1 MLAFS
6 RRRVYAMPILI
17 TGGAGFIGSHLTE
30 VLSART
36 DEPLVCLDNFNDYY
50 DPRLKRANANQ
61 LANVPRATVVE
72 GDFCNFDFVRSV
84 LAQFEIDRI
93 VHLGAYAGVRY
104 SVENPFVYQ
113 QNNVAGTLCLL
124 EAARERT
131 VKRFLLASSSTVYGQ
146 GVEIPFQEDRPLG
159 IPASPYGATKRAAEL
174 LGLTYHQLHG
184 VPVVCLRPFS
194 VYGPR
199 LRPDLAMTIF
209 AKAIVEERSFPLF
222 GDGTIRRDYT
232 HVRDICEGI
241 IAALFGDDGLAGEC
255 LNLGHSEPIEM
266 RRMIELLSDALGR
279 APRIEYRPARPEDLP
294 VTYADLTK
302 ARRLLNYSPQV
313 PIEEGVR
320 EFCSWYREWHG

>member
-1 MLAFS
+1 
-6 RRRVYAMPILI
+6 MPILI

-30 VLSART
+30 ILAART
-36 DEPLVCLDNFNDYY
+36 DEPIVCIDNFNDYY
-50 DPRLKRANANQ
+50 DPRLKRANAEV
-61 LANVPRATVVE
+61 LRKLPRVTMVE
-72 GDFCNFDFVRSV
+72 GDFCDLEFNRLV
-84 LAQFEIDRI
+84 LSQHQIDRI

-104 SVENPFVYQ
+104 SVENPFVYEK
-113 QNNVAGTLCLL
+113 NNVAGTLSLL
-124 EAARERT
+124 EAARERK

-146 GVEIPFQEDRPLG
+146 GVSIPFQEDQPLG

-209 AKAIVEERSFPLF
+209 AKAIVEGKSFPLF

-232 HVRDICEGI
+232 HVRDICEGLI
-241 IAALFGDDGLAGEC
+241 SALDGDESLAGQC
-255 LNLGHSEPIEM
+255 FNLGHSEPIEM
-266 RRMIELLSDALGR
+266 RRMIDLLSDALGR
-279 APRIEYRPARPEDLP
+279 TPQVDRRPARPEDLP
-294 VTYADLTK
+294 VTFADLTK
-302 ARRLLNYSPQV
+302 AKRLLNYSPKV